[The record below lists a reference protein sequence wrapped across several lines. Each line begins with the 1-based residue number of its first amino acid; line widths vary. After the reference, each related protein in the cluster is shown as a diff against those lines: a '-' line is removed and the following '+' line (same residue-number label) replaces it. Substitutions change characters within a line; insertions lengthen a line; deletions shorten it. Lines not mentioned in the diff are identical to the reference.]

1 MKKGKIIWALTIW
14 FLWAVGKDLELLYR
28 HQTTS
33 DYFAYSNSGVTPIF
47 FILAVVVLSLNLGA
61 LVFLIRPKLIGLKVA
76 FSALIA
82 SALYNV
88 VTFGLGL
95 SDIEGM
101 KQAYVVSRESRGLAV
116 REEALSMMFS
126 STSFMVTMAI
136 SLVFYILI
144 AFLINKRKEY
154 YQVNA

>member
-1 MKKGKIIWALTIW
+1 MKKGKIIWALIIW
-14 FLWAVGKDLELLYR
+14 FLWAAGKDLELLYR

-33 DYFAYSNSGVTPIF
+33 DYFAYSNSGITPIF
-47 FILAVVVLSLNLGA
+47 FILAVIVLLLNLGA
-61 LVFLIRPKLIGLKVA
+61 LFFLIKPKLIGIKIA

-82 SALYNV
+82 AAIYNL

-101 KQAYVVSRESRGLAV
+101 KQAYIVSRESRGLIV
-116 REEALSMMFS
+116 REEALSMIFS
-126 STSFMVTMAI
+126 PTSFMVTMAI
-136 SLVFYILI
+136 SLAFYILV